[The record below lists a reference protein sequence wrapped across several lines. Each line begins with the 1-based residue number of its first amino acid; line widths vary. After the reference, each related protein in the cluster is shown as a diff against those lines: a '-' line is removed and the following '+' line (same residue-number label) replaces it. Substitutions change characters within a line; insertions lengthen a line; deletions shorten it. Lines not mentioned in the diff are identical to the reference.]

1 MDDGIKYVGTRQ
13 HLYDDPPTFPNGK
26 VDHWKQFVQK
36 NEKLDQLEK
45 DYKNK
50 LANKTVDKDYQ
61 NTKKKNP
68 FTQSAEKAKE
78 LLSFTMRDGHIE
90 NSEGTAR
97 TTSAKEAIEI
107 NQALDENFEKH
118 KTDDYLA
125 KLKKFGIENSQTKH
139 PNYPKKENPTVNK
152 YKIFND
158 KKKKQLEDKKFNENF
173 EREYGDKAIEDGLR
187 ARELKNKKEGKAPY
201 ENFSSNELIVAEHA
215 KDKAR
220 KNLAAIKVEPIKL
233 EPTYIDYRLALKNP
247 APTIS
252 LEEHM
257 AQSAPR
263 EIDPLGITGL
273 TEVKNYKR
281 SFDTANKKFNLHSSN
296 GVGGLLGEYDEK

>member
-1 MDDGIKYVGTRQ
+1 MEKYVR
-13 HLYDDPPTFPNGK
+13 GK
-26 VDHWKQFVQK
+26 VNK
-36 NEKLDQLEK
+36 N
-45 DYKNK
+45 
-50 LANKTVDKDYQ
+50 
-61 NTKKKNP
+61 
-68 FTQSAEKAKE
+68 
-78 LLSFTMRDGHIE
+78 I
-90 NSEGTAR
+90 
-97 TTSAKEAIEI
+97 
-107 NQALDENFEKH
+107 
-118 KTDDYLA
+118 
-125 KLKKFGIENSQTKH
+125 
-139 PNYPKKENPTVNK
+139 
-152 YKIFND
+152 
-158 KKKKQLEDKKFNENF
+158 
-173 EREYGDKAIEDGLR
+173 R
-187 ARELKNKKEGKAPY
+187 AGKAPY
-201 ENFSSNELIVAEHA
+201 EDLPTSYLIVGEHA

-220 KNLAAIKVEPIKL
+220 KKLAEIKVEPIKL

>member
-36 NEKLDQLEK
+36 SEKLDKLEK
-45 DYKNK
+45 DHTNK
-50 LANKTVDKDYQ
+50 LANKIVDKSYK
-61 NTKKKNP
+61 NTKNKNP
-68 FTQSAEKAKE
+68 FTQVAENAAKE
-78 LLSFTMRDGHIE
+78 LSFTLRDGHIE
-90 NSEGTAR
+90 NKAGSAR
-97 TTSAKEAIEI
+97 LNSAKEAIEI
-107 NQALDENFEKH
+107 NEALDENFNGQKR
-118 KTDDYLA
+118 DDYLK
-125 KLKKFGIENSQTKH
+125 KLKHFGIENSQTKH
-139 PNYPKKENPTVNK
+139 AGYPKKENPTVNK
-152 YKIFND
+152 YKIFNA

-273 TEVKNYKR
+273 AEVKNYKR
-281 SFDTANKKFNLHSSN
+281 SFDTANKKFNLRSSN
-296 GVGGLLGEYDEK
+296 GVGELLGEYDEK